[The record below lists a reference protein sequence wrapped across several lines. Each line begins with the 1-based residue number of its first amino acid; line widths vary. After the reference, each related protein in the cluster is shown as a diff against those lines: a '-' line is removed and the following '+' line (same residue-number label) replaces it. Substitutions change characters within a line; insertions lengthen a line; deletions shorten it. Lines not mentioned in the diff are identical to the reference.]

1 MLPPGQ
7 RNPAGPRIR
16 REGARLPS
24 DARVSDGRVRRALR
38 YKNKEKQTPTVF
50 LQEKSIGGHAPA
62 PAAVCKRRVRTRT
75 SSCTARSIW

>member
-1 MLPPGQ
+1 MRMRKNQKIGRTTARPPL
-7 RNPAGPRIR
+7 R
-16 REGARLPS
+16 RT
-24 DARVSDGRVRRALR
+24 
-38 YKNKEKQTPTVF
+38 KEKQTPSVF